1 MFKSMRVS
9 AKISPPI
16 AAGVKPRVETMITTT
31 PVHIARTLAAV
42 LVLSLCAGIGAAD
55 AQGVPPHLASMAKDL
70 LARGGTELHDPT
82 GDPKQD
88 AVRRRARQILKDAG
102 VRSWAHNEVRQKGAA
117 APVAEALGLDLSKPK
132 QWARLHSILAESDRD
147 KQIEKLRRWAKD
159 TGKPTKGPEFDDLL
173 AKFDKARA
181 GAAKD
186 MARRHTM
193 KVGKNNDQLELDW
206 DPVNN
211 RFDIRIKAKETS
223 KGAGDGFDLRLKGDV
238 RSTLTAEGDDTT
250 LTVRPSDSGMSVLTD
265 EDLRRLKGTILGKWR
280 DREGRIWEISSSSGA
295 ARPKEPA
302 ERPAD
307 QIPKLKREIKRI
319 KSDKVYEWKNA
330 KTGDVVQQDKFK
342 RLKEPFEYLG
352 EKFRRPDAKEKIER
366 LQKKI
371 KELRAAGKALPV
383 EAHDPVRMKEMGAG
397 GKTQSLRIRVTTTDG
412 YSFTYDSAMLSAGH
426 ITAKR
431 TLRSIKDIPGLPRAV
446 TRQLVTSWSAPE
458 WVELEVRVEG
468 KSKPVYMTGLRWRLH
483 VTYDDDSH
491 EVDSIH
497 TPYSRNLRLEQA
509 AAKVAEGAVQDKKP

>member
-1 MFKSMRVS
+1 MRLS
-9 AKISPPI
+9 AKIGPPVV
-16 AAGVKPRVETMITTT
+16 AGVKPRVETMITTT
-31 PVHIARTLAAV
+31 PVHIARTLAAF
-42 LVLSLCAGIGAAD
+42 LVLFLYAGIGTAG

-70 LARGGTELHDPT
+70 LARGGNELQGTT

-117 APVAEALGLDLSKPK
+117 APVAKALGLDLSKPK

-147 KQIEKLRRWAKD
+147 KQIEILRRWAKD
-159 TGKPTKGPEFDDLL
+159 AGKPTKGPGFDDLL

-186 MARRHTM
+186 MARNHVM
-193 KVGKNNDQLELDW
+193 EVGDNGDRLELDW

-223 KGAGDGFDLRLKGDV
+223 KGAGDGFGLRLRGDV
-238 RSTLTAEGDDTT
+238 KSTPTAKGDDTT

-265 EDLRRLKGTILGKWR
+265 EDLRRLKGAILGKWR
-280 DREGRIWEISSSSGA
+280 DGEGRIWEIASSSGDP
-295 ARPKEPA
+295 RPQKPA
-302 ERPAD
+302 ERPQEKIA
-307 QIPKLKREIKRI
+307 KLKRQLEKI
-319 KSDKVYEWKNA
+319 KSDKVYKWKNT

-342 RLKEPFEYLG
+342 RLKDPFEYLG
-352 EKFRRPDAKEKIER
+352 EKFRQPDAKEKIAR
-366 LQKKI
+366 LQKRI
-371 KELRAAGKALPV
+371 KELRAAGKRLPV
-383 EAHDPVRMKEMGAG
+383 EAHDPVRMKKMGAG

-412 YSFTYDSAMLSAGH
+412 YSFTYDSAMLSAGR

-431 TLRSIKDIPGLPRAV
+431 TLRSIKDIPGLPQAV

-458 WVELEVRVEG
+458 WVELEVRVED

-483 VTYDDDSH
+483 VTYDGDNH
-491 EVDSIH
+491 QVDSIH

-509 AAKVAEGAVQDKKP
+509 ASKVAEGAVQDKKP